1 MIPARLPLP
10 AGFERIAAEVEL
22 YYRELPRLV
31 DEHLEGK
38 IALAC
43 CGVVSVWDTTND
55 AMQFAAEKYGLVPM
69 LLQPIDDRDLGRLA
83 PYMSHPEG
91 VPA

>member
-22 YYRELPRLV
+22 YYRELPRLL

-43 CGVVSVWDTTND
+43 RGAVSVWDTTND

-83 PYMSHPEG
+83 PYMPHPEG